1 MNIDV
6 FITDADYVVR
16 EGKPFIRLYGRTQ
29 EGKSAI
35 VLDGSFFPYFY
46 VVPKAGIKQDELNTL
61 KKNIEKIK
69 VLGSPE
75 KVSDETSNGGEENSF
90 ADDDITV
97 KSAELVEKKIGADKI
112 TLLKVT
118 ANIPAHIP
126 YLKSA
131 VHDSSATAKYIS
143 GVREYDIPFYKR
155 YFFDRGFS
163 PLSWV
168 SVEGAEISKKENEA
182 RFGYLIDILVVSKSI
197 SASKK
202 ADPYNGHKMAAFDLE
217 TIEEDK
223 KLKIIM
229 ASIAATGGYAKV
241 ISYEKNGFPEEIF
254 LKSEKELIATLSS
267 EIVAQDPDFIITY
280 NGDAFDFAVLDTRSK
295 DLKQKM
301 IAGRDGKPLRF
312 QKKGRIKAA
321 TVKGMPHIDLFNFV
335 SRVMSPAMSSETLSL
350 DSVATEII
358 GEGKKGFTWDQMKDA
373 WINKKKLY
381 ELADYCMQDS
391 LLTLKLAERITPNI
405 FALSKLT
412 SQLPADASRMTY
424 GQLVESYAMKKA
436 SQMNIV
442 VPNKPSY
449 DEIGER
455 KGMEQYAGGF
465 VKEPRAGLHESIAVF
480 DFRGLYPSII
490 VTHNVDPHT
499 LNCPCC
505 GGREENK
512 VPGSDNYFCTKNR
525 GFIPEILVE
534 LFEERKALKQKMKAL
549 DKKSKEYHEINARQF
564 AVKTVSNAMYGYLGF
579 AGSRWYNRDCA
590 SAVTAFARHY
600 IQKVISMAEEAGF
613 EVLYGDSITADRFV
627 TIRDKNG
634 LVEIKNIEELFL
646 DNKEQIQVLGRKEL
660 IYLTDYEVLTLNPN
674 TRQPEWGQISQII
687 RHKTSKK
694 IFRVNQKYGETIV
707 TEDHSII
714 TDNMGGLEETRP
726 CDMIN
731 KKMVAIRHIP
741 KLKNIESLD
750 FYELLS
756 HYSNK
761 TIYKKREK
769 TSVVKKIDN
778 WLTFSWTNRKSP
790 IKIKQIMRVHS
801 KEFESL
807 CRLIGAYISEGSS
820 STIETTKTKFGASI
834 ASSDIKWLEQLKT
847 DYLTIF
853 KDAKASIIKSTKKRR
868 VLKYRNGTSERM
880 VEYEDGTHKLQMMNG
895 LSAVFFKMLCGQKSY
910 GKKIPEFIYHVPEK
924 YQRIVLENMIKGD
937 GSRIFMNR
945 RLNYSEKYK
954 QDNFRYETRSLHL
967 ISGLSFLLNLLGQK
981 YTIRFRPGKRTYIL
995 TTASKNNSK
1004 LFTVVTEE
1012 KYVGY
1017 VYDLNVEGSHM
1028 FVDSCGQVLLHN
1040 TDSVFLHI
1048 ENEIESSAQEFLKK
1062 VNAELPGIIE
1072 LDFQGIYVRGLFV
1085 SRKVGEGGAKKR
1097 YALIDKEGNVTIRG
1111 FEKVRRDWSKLA
1123 KDTQEKVLELVLNKR
1138 QKEAVELV
1146 KKTVI
1151 EIKTEKVDM
1160 KELRIYTQLTRQLK
1174 NYVQIGPHVA
1184 AVKKAV
1190 ARGKEILPGETIEYV
1205 ITKGTGSISDRAEL
1219 IEYAK
1224 NYDPEYYIN
1233 NQIVPAAL
1241 RVLHIFGVNED
1252 DLLGRAK
1259 QKGLSGWGKK

>member
-6 FITDADYVVR
+6 FINDADYVVR
-16 EGKPFIRLYGRTQ
+16 EGKPFVRLYGRTH

-35 VLDGSFFPYFY
+35 ILDGSFFPYFY
-46 VVPKAGIKQDELNTL
+46 VVPKPGIKQDELNTL

-75 KVSDETSNGGEENSF
+75 KVSDETGNGGEENSF
-90 ADDDITV
+90 ADDEITV
-97 KSAELVEKKIGADKI
+97 KSAEFIEKKIGADKI

-168 SVEGAEISKKENEA
+168 SAEGTEISKKENED
-182 RFGYLIDILVVSKSI
+182 RFGYSSDILIVSKNVA
-197 SASKK
+197 ASKK
-202 ADPYNGHKMAAFDLE
+202 GDLYNGHKMAAFDLE

-241 ISYEKNGFPEEIF
+241 ISYEKNGFEKEIF
-254 LKSEKELIATLSS
+254 VKSEKELIATLSS

-280 NGDAFDFAVLDTRSK
+280 NGDAFDFAVLDARSK

-321 TVKGMPHIDLFNFV
+321 MVKGMPHIDLFNFV
-335 SRVMSPAMSSETLSL
+335 ARVMSPAMSSETLTL
-350 DSVATEII
+350 DNVAMEIL

-373 WINKKKLY
+373 WVNKRKLY
-381 ELADYCMQDS
+381 ELAGYCMQDS

-412 SQLPADASRMTY
+412 SQLPGDASRMTY

-505 GGREENK
+505 KDKEENR

-534 LFEERKALKQKMKAL
+534 LFEERKSLKQKMKTL
-549 DKKSKEYHEINARQF
+549 DKKSKEYHELNARQF

-579 AGSRWYNRDCA
+579 AGSRWYNRACA

-600 IQKVISMAEEAGF
+600 IQRVISMAEEAGF
-613 EVLYGDSITADRFV
+613 EVLYGD
-627 TIRDKNG
+627 
-634 LVEIKNIEELFL
+634 
-646 DNKEQIQVLGRKEL
+646 
-660 IYLTDYEVLTLNPN
+660 
-674 TRQPEWGQISQII
+674 
-687 RHKTSKK
+687 
-694 IFRVNQKYGETIV
+694 
-707 TEDHSII
+707 
-714 TDNMGGLEETRP
+714 
-726 CDMIN
+726 
-731 KKMVAIRHIP
+731 
-741 KLKNIESLD
+741 
-750 FYELLS
+750 
-756 HYSNK
+756 
-761 TIYKKREK
+761 
-769 TSVVKKIDN
+769 
-778 WLTFSWTNRKSP
+778 
-790 IKIKQIMRVHS
+790 
-801 KEFESL
+801 
-807 CRLIGAYISEGSS
+807 
-820 STIETTKTKFGASI
+820 
-834 ASSDIKWLEQLKT
+834 
-847 DYLTIF
+847 
-853 KDAKASIIKSTKKRR
+853 
-868 VLKYRNGTSERM
+868 
-880 VEYEDGTHKLQMMNG
+880 
-895 LSAVFFKMLCGQKSY
+895 
-910 GKKIPEFIYHVPEK
+910 
-924 YQRIVLENMIKGD
+924 
-937 GSRIFMNR
+937 
-945 RLNYSEKYK
+945 
-954 QDNFRYETRSLHL
+954 
-967 ISGLSFLLNLLGQK
+967 
-981 YTIRFRPGKRTYIL
+981 
-995 TTASKNNSK
+995 
-1004 LFTVVTEE
+1004 
-1012 KYVGY
+1012 
-1017 VYDLNVEGSHM
+1017 
-1028 FVDSCGQVLLHN
+1028 

-1048 ENEIESSAQEFLKK
+1048 EKDIESTAKEFLKK

-1072 LDFQGIYVRGLFV
+1072 LDFQGIYVRGIFV

-1097 YALIDKEGNVTIRG
+1097 YALIDKEGNVIIRG

-1146 KKTVI
+1146 KKIVI

-1241 RVLHIFGVNED
+1241 RVLHIFGVTED
-1252 DLLGRAK
+1252 DLLGKAK
-1259 QKGLSGWGKK
+1259 QKGLSGWGRK